1 MIKLNS
7 DLDYLKRL
15 IADLPEGG
23 RGPMGNDLIEAAQ
36 DIEALVSYV
45 ERLKHHTDH
54 LNSEI
59 DRLRKQREATAA
71 ALVEILQPAL
81 DDMISSAI
89 DDSTAFD
96 DLEDRVRR
104 LEDDDDQDDEQV
116 RAAVRAMISDGEIVV
131 SIDHV

>member
-59 DRLRKQREATAA
+59 DRLRKQRDAAAA
-71 ALVEILQPAL
+71 ALAEIFRPAVE
-81 DDMISSAI
+81 DMISEVIENSSAI
-89 DDSTAFD
+89 DE
-96 DLEDRVRR
+96 LEDRIRR
-104 LEDDDDQDDEQV
+104 LEDDDQDDEQV
-116 RAAVRAMISDGEIVV
+116 RAAVRSMIADGEIVV
-131 SIDHV
+131 SIDHM